1 MKLQSFDFNVLYS
14 RGDLNPPDYISR
26 HFRAASQCDLIAE
39 SAGQYVNFVMA
50 QKIKNQNLYSYA
62 MILTYRLEILC
73 WKKQPT
79 DHSQC

>member
-1 MKLQSFDFNVLYS
+1 MLYS
-14 RGDLNPPDYISR
+14 RGDLNPPDYISG